1 MLYLLPAPGFPV
13 QTWQIS
19 VSCPIFLSALEAM
32 TQRIGLNFPKAHSTH
47 MEAPRLCGQK
57 LMQIFPAGSK
67 DISSCCAFI
76 CLLKSQDP
84 AKERKTLMK
93 RQIYLHLHLMKFG
106 KSPPFMQSTLSSA
119 EMLVQSSPPS
129 WDVFRI
135 HPTLPQVQDSW
146 VLFLTWVPMPYG
158 LWSKNLH
165 CLMHLFLHPYLLL
178 SELSTYFFGTGL
190 LSYCEPVLPA
200 PVHNWLGLMSCSSTS
215 LLKEQSKQ
223 PGFPPPHHK
232 PVCNFLWGRTHTPL
246 TRSSQTNRW
255 TCLRAVMVT
264 RTYTQV
270 KWMFAPVSRALS
282 LQHFTPSKITLSS
295 KIWWLGWIPWKVKV
309 QKQDVFKHSINLKLK
324 S

>member
-1 MLYLLPAPGFPV
+1 
-13 QTWQIS
+13 
-19 VSCPIFLSALEAM
+19 
-32 TQRIGLNFPKAHSTH
+32 

-93 RQIYLHLHLMKFG
+93 WQIYLHLHLMKFG
-106 KSPPFMQSTLSSA
+106 KSSPFLQSTLSSA

-129 WDVFRI
+129 WDIFRI

-178 SELSTYFFGTGL
+178 SELSTCFFGTGL
-190 LSYCEPVLPA
+190 LSYSEPVLPA
-200 PVHNWLGLMSCSSTS
+200 PVRNWLGLMSCSSTS
-215 LLKEQSKQ
+215 MLKEQSKQ
-223 PGFPPPHHK
+223 PGFPHHK

-246 TRSSQTNRW
+246 TRSSQTDGHASGPSWWQEHTLKWNE
-255 TCLRAVMVT
+255 CLL
-264 RTYTQV
+264 
-270 KWMFAPVSRALS
+270 LS
-282 LQHFTPSKITLSS
+282 LVLSLCN
-295 KIWWLGWIPWKVKV
+295 ILPP
-309 QKQDVFKHSINLKLK
+309 LK
-324 S
+324 SHYLVKFDGLDEFLGRWRSKGRIFLNTI